1 MVFALQTPLRCDGF
15 QITPLRAQ
23 FSPISVLRGSLQE
36 LRPLSPSTLPLQRGV
51 AAPKL
56 FNLLPLYLSFHC
68 PYSVLR
74 AICLLHRNVLRFFQR
89 MTTHSFLPCDGCGQ
103 SACSGHLE
111 RRLQRL
117 EWSTRYRPLHINTVL
132 LSAFAPEKD
141 TAFLYSE
148 RTPLE
153 GEAALLLEAV
163 QIPFDGNPPGRFLNE
178 FQKRGLFL
186 MHVLACPLDPP
197 NLSAAAALALLGAHL
212 PLAITRIRRSLKP
225 RRVALLAAELLPFAG
240 ELTESSLGCPVLL
253 HLEKLFEIMKRG
265 GTAEVAAFRLA
276 LEGARS
282 SVR

>member
-1 MVFALQTPLRCDGF
+1 
-15 QITPLRAQ
+15 
-23 FSPISVLRGSLQE
+23 
-36 LRPLSPSTLPLQRGV
+36 
-51 AAPKL
+51 
-56 FNLLPLYLSFHC
+56 
-68 PYSVLR
+68 
-74 AICLLHRNVLRFFQR
+74 

-103 SACSGHLE
+103 SACSRHLE

-197 NLSAAAALALLGAHL
+197 NLSAAAALALLGPQL

-253 HLEKLFEIMKRG
+253 HLEKPFEIMKKG

-282 SVR
+282 SVL